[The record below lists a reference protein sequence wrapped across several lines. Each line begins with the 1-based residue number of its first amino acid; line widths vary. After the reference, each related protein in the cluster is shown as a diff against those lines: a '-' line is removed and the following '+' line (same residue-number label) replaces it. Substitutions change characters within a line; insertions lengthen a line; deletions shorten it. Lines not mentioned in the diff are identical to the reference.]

1 MNKLLYL
8 CWVYCEI
15 TRAVFFRKSPCCFWF
30 PKTRNSKL
38 KCSEASR
45 ESSCLVFWAWT
56 RLACTL
62 GIRVPGEPACR
73 VPCSFFYYQ
82 KSRLITCFLF
92 FGIYICYICYLQ
104 QTLSLLGIL
113 LPVHIGS
120 QKREIKNN
128 KYRYSRQQSVLI

>member
-8 CWVYCEI
+8 YWVYCEI
-15 TRAVFFRKSPCCFWF
+15 TRAVFFRKSPYCFWF
-30 PKTRNSKL
+30 PKTRNSNL
-38 KCSEASR
+38 KCSEASG

-62 GIRVPGEPACR
+62 GIRVPGSQLVVFHAL
-73 VPCSFFYYQ
+73 FYMV
-82 KSRLITCFLF
+82 KSRLISLLLLFNIIFL
-92 FGIYICYICYLQ
+92 YICYLQ
-104 QTLSLLGIL
+104 QTFCLLDIL

-128 KYRYSRQQSVLI
+128 KYGYSRQQSVLI